1 MGLRER
7 VEEVKI
13 GNTLTTGKWDDR
25 DTKAKLATF
34 EKPIIE
40 ILRRIMKNMREGS
53 IKPIYGQTEGEL
65 NKKKDYRRH
74 LIWSCEMLTFT
85 RAIPITLPGQE
96 TQNTHGMYI
105 LSTFTARLFPLPR
118 YAGNVMFTVTLWH
131 YRDRV
136 FLFRRRTLVCL
147 RLPPL

>member
-7 VEEVKI
+7 VEEGKI

-40 ILRRIMKNMREGS
+40 ILRSIMKNMREGS

-65 NKKKDYRRH
+65 NKKKDYRRL
-74 LIWSCEMLTFT
+74 LI
-85 RAIPITLPGQE
+85 
-96 TQNTHGMYI
+96 
-105 LSTFTARLFPLPR
+105 
-118 YAGNVMFTVTLWH
+118 
-131 YRDRV
+131 
-136 FLFRRRTLVCL
+136 
-147 RLPPL
+147 